1 MKKDKF
7 KIPIPDDSTIESQIS
22 QIVSKGL
29 VKRESFSS
37 YLRSMVQQVGWRHLF
52 SDRLELSF
60 IASIAIGLY
69 SLFLIMPFQVEI
81 QDLYAF
87 IFLLSP
93 ILFLAFSIYTYMNK
107 TQNATYDVEMACK
120 YNVYQVIAFRM
131 LAFSVST
138 MILNTLA
145 IAFIAMKFEEIHFI
159 RAFMLSGTSLFL
171 FSIILLVAL
180 MNRRTKGIVIVT
192 ITVWIMGNTILKS
205 ANNEFYNGVLLHIP
219 VIVYAVVLI
228 GCVFIYMSYLKKLI
242 VFKQAEGVF

>member
-1 MKKDKF
+1 M
-7 KIPIPDDSTIESQIS
+7 ISTMERQIS
-22 QIVSKGL
+22 QIVSRGL
-29 VKRESFSS
+29 VKRETFPS

-52 SDRLELSF
+52 SDRLELGF

-69 SLFLIMPFQVEI
+69 SLFLIMSFQVEI
-81 QDLYAF
+81 QDLYAS

-145 IAFIAMKFEEIHFI
+145 IAFIAMKFEEIHFM

-180 MNRRTKGIVIVT
+180 MNRRTKGIVTVT
-192 ITVWIMGNTILKS
+192 ITGWILSNTILNS
-205 ANNEFYNGVLLHIP
+205 VNNEFYNGVLLHVP
-219 VIVYAVVLI
+219 VIVYAVVLL
-228 GCVFIYMSYLKKLI
+228 GCLIIYMSYLKKLI

>member
-1 MKKDKF
+1 MQKDKF
-7 KIPIPDDSTIESQIS
+7 NIPMPDDSAIDRQIS

-29 VKRESFSS
+29 VRRESFSS

-60 IASIAIGLY
+60 IVMIAIGLY
-69 SLFLIMPFQVEI
+69 SLFLIMPIHGDVQS
-81 QDLYAF
+81 LYAY

-120 YNVYQVIAFRM
+120 YNVYQVVAFRM

-145 IAFIAMKFEEIHFI
+145 IAFVAMKYEEIHFV
-159 RAFMLSGTSLFL
+159 RAFMISGTSLFL
-171 FSIILLVAL
+171 FSIILSIAL

-192 ITVWIMGNTILKS
+192 ITIWLLGNNILRS
-205 ANNEFYNGVLLHIP
+205 VNNEFYNGMLLHMP
-219 VIVYAVVLI
+219 VIVYAVALLGCLI
-228 GCVFIYMSYLKKLI
+228 LYMNYLKKLI
-242 VFKQAEGVF
+242 IFKQTEGVF

>member
-1 MKKDKF
+1 VKKDQF
-7 KIPIPDDSTIESQIS
+7 NIPIPDDSTIECQIS

-60 IASIAIGLY
+60 ILSIVIGIY
-69 SLFLIMPFQVEI
+69 SVFLIMPFQVEI

-93 ILFLAFSIYTYMNK
+93 ILFLAFSIYTYVNK

-120 YNVYQVIAFRM
+120 YNIYQVIAFRM
-131 LAFSVST
+131 LAFSVTT

-145 IAFIAMKFEEIHFI
+145 IAFIAMKFEEIQFI

-180 MNRRTKGIVIVT
+180 MNRRTKGIVTVT
-192 ITVWIMGNTILKS
+192 IAVWIMSNTILKS
-205 ANNEFYNGVLLHIP
+205 VNNEFYNGVLLHIP

>member
-1 MKKDKF
+1 MQKDKF
-7 KIPIPDDSTIESQIS
+7 NIPMPDDSTIDRQIS

-29 VKRESFSS
+29 VRRESFSS

-60 IASIAIGLY
+60 IVMIAIGLY
-69 SLFLIMPFQVEI
+69 SLFLIMPIHGDVQS
-81 QDLYAF
+81 LYAY

-120 YNVYQVIAFRM
+120 YNVYQVVAFRM

-145 IAFIAMKFEEIHFI
+145 IAFVAMKYEEIHFV
-159 RAFMLSGTSLFL
+159 RAFMISGTSLFL
-171 FSIILLVAL
+171 FSIILSIAL
-180 MNRRTKGIVIVT
+180 MNRRTKGLVIVT
-192 ITVWIMGNTILKS
+192 ITIWLLGNNILRS
-205 ANNEFYNGVLLHIP
+205 VNNEFYNGMLLHMP
-219 VIVYAVVLI
+219 VIVYAVALLGCLI
-228 GCVFIYMSYLKKLI
+228 LYMNYLKKLI
-242 VFKQAEGVF
+242 IFKQTEGVF